1 MMSKV
6 AVASACAALLLMG
19 CSVVVDA
26 NRVQCNTDADCTARG
41 SAFASATC
49 VDSLCTASSKWA
61 CLSSPPAASNA
72 AGPFLV
78 TMHVADLISHAPLPG
93 VRADLC
99 RKLDVACS
107 DPASTV
113 TSDSTGTISLQVEAA
128 FSGYVW
134 LQGDAIVP
142 TLYFFNPTIDRDTDI
157 PSLSMST
164 PAARGALLGQLG
176 ADTARADILLDA
188 WDCTGVTASA
198 VDFSIAPASSD
209 VISYYLSSGLPTR
222 GTGPTDSTGYGG
234 FVNLTA
240 GTVTVTA
247 TDTVSQQHISDLTL
261 VVRPGTATWA
271 RMVPNG
277 G

>member
-1 MMSKV
+1 MSKV

-41 SAFASATC
+41 PAFASSSC
-49 VDSLCTASSKWA
+49 VASLCTASSKWS
-61 CLSSPPAASNA
+61 CLSDPPAVSNA
-72 AGPFLV
+72 AGPFNV

-93 VRADLC
+93 VQAELC
-99 RKLDVACS
+99 RKLDVACAE
-107 DPASTV
+107 PVSTV
-113 TSDSTGTISLQVEAA
+113 MSDAAGTINLQVEAA

-134 LQGDAIVP
+134 LQSDTIVP
-142 TLYFFNPTIDRDTDI
+142 TLYFFNPTIDHDTDI

-164 PAARGALLGQLG
+164 PSARGALLGQLG
-176 ADTARADILLDA
+176 ADTSRGDILLDA
-188 WDCTGVTASA
+188 WDCTGVTASS
-198 VDFSIAPASSD
+198 VSFSITPESSD
-209 VISYYLSSGLPTR
+209 VISYYLSSDLPTR
-222 GTGPTDSTGYGG
+222 GPGPTDSTGYGG
-234 FVNLTA
+234 FVNLNA
-240 GTVTVTA
+240 GTVTVSA
-247 TDTVSQQHISDLTL
+247 TDAITQEHISDLTL